1 MCDILS
7 RAYVSVLKS
16 FAATLSLLAMS
27 SAAAAPAGAVYAD
40 SALSS
45 GSAAVPEQQLAQ
57 VRGSERNQRDSRS
70 NVSDTP
76 VQPAASAEDALR
88 SIRFITRAKFI
99 VMPVFDKSG
108 SSMQYGSAGGSMTT
122 TNEFATEVLNDTI
135 REAGATTISWF
146 KVNAAMNKKFGQ
158 TGLNR
163 ADLTNDSFIPEL
175 MEVGKTLG
183 ARYIIRPVILN
194 MTDSSSTETKT
205 NPAAFVPIVG
215 MFASSTK
222 TKTKSSATVT
232 LKIDIIS
239 IREEDII
246 GAKRFEGAVRDEKTS
261 SGFSYSYGA
270 SASTGGM
277 SAKAKGALF
286 DAIYQAVDFI
296 SDKVD

>member
-1 MCDILS
+1 M
-7 RAYVSVLKS
+7 KG

-27 SAAAAPAGAVYAD
+27 SAAAAPAGAVYAN
-40 SALSS
+40 SASFT
-45 GSAAVPEQQLAQ
+45 SAVVESQHLAQ
-57 VRGSERNQRDSRS
+57 VRGSERNERDSRS
-70 NVSDTP
+70 KSSSAP
-76 VQPAASAEDALR
+76 AQPSASAEDALR

>member
-27 SAAAAPAGAVYAD
+27 SAAAAPAGAAYAN
-40 SALSS
+40 SASFS
-45 GSAAVPEQQLAQ
+45 GPFVVPQQLAQ
-57 VRGSERNQRDSRS
+57 VRGSERNTRS
-70 NVSDTP
+70 NDTAAP
-76 VQPAASAEDALR
+76 VQPSANAEDALR

-122 TNEFATEVLNDTI
+122 TNEFATEVLNDSI
-135 REAGATTISWF
+135 REAGATTVSWF

-183 ARYIIRPVILN
+183 VRYIIRPVILN
-194 MTDSSSTETKT
+194 QTDSSSTETRT
-205 NPAAFVPIVG
+205 NPAAFVPVVG
-215 MFASSTK
+215 MFARSTK
-222 TKTKSSATVT
+222 TKTKKSATVT

-239 IREEDII
+239 IPAEDII

-261 SGFSYSYGA
+261 SGYSYSYGA
-270 SASTGGM
+270 SSSTGGM
-277 SAKAKGALF
+277 SAMAKGALF

>member
-1 MCDILS
+1 MKVFSAALC
-7 RAYVSVLKS
+7 VL
-16 FAATLSLLAMS
+16 AASS
-27 SAAAAPAGAVYAD
+27 SAVAPARAV
-40 SALSS
+40 SAL
-45 GSAAVPEQQLAQ
+45 ATDAVRPSMEPQHLVQ
-57 VRGSERNQRDSRS
+57 VRGSERNMRTRDAA
-70 NVSDTP
+70 DTS
-76 VQPAASAEDALR
+76 VQPSATAEDALR

-122 TNEFATEVLNDTI
+122 TNEFATEVLNDSI

-222 TKTKSSATVT
+222 TKTKLSATVT

-239 IREEDII
+239 IPAEDII
-246 GAKRFEGAVRDEKTS
+246 GAKRFEGAVRDAV
-261 SGFSYSYGA
+261 SY
-270 SASTGGM
+270 THLTLPT
-277 SAKAKGALF
+277 KA
-286 DAIYQAVDFI
+286 
-296 SDKVD
+296 

>member
-1 MCDILS
+1 LKGFVSTFSIL
-7 RAYVSVLKS
+7 
-16 FAATLSLLAMS
+16 
-27 SAAAAPAGAVYAD
+27 
-40 SALSS
+40 ALSS
-45 GSAAVPEQQLAQ
+45 ATVAPAAEFNKYAESASTPVMATYQLAQ
-57 VRGSERNQRDSRS
+57 ARGVDRNMRTSDKADKAG
-70 NVSDTP
+70 VSP
-76 VQPAASAEDALR
+76 EPSASAEDALR

-108 SSMQYGSAGGSMTT
+108 SSMQYGSAGGAMTT
-122 TNEFATEVLNDTI
+122 TNEFATEVLNDSI

-146 KVNAAMNKKFGQ
+146 KVNSAMNKKFGQ

-194 MTDSSSTETKT
+194 MTDSSSSETKT
-205 NPAAFVPIVG
+205 NPAAFVPVFG

-239 IREEDII
+239 IPAEDII

-261 SGFSYSYGA
+261 SGYSYSYGA
-270 SASTGGM
+270 SSSSGGM
-277 SAKAKGALF
+277 SAKSKGALF

>member
-1 MCDILS
+1 M
-7 RAYVSVLKS
+7 KG

-27 SAAAAPAGAVYAD
+27 SAAAAPAGAVYAN
-40 SALSS
+40 SALSA
-45 GSAAVPEQQLAQ
+45 GPAAAPEQIAQ
-57 VRGSERNQRDSRS
+57 VRGSERTTRSKDSG
-70 NVSDTP
+70 TP
-76 VQPAASAEDALR
+76 AQPSASAEDALR

-122 TNEFATEVLNDTI
+122 TNEFATEVLNDSI
-135 REAGATTISWF
+135 REAGATTVSWF

-194 MTDSSSTETKT
+194 MTDSSSTETRT
-205 NPAAFVPIVG
+205 NPAAFVPVVG
-215 MFASSTK
+215 MFARSTK

-270 SASTGGM
+270 TSSTGGM
-277 SAKAKGALF
+277 SAMAKGALF

>member
-1 MCDILS
+1 M
-7 RAYVSVLKS
+7 KG
-16 FAATLSLLAMS
+16 FAATLAFFAVS
-27 SAAAAPAGAVYAD
+27 SAAVAPVGAMGSTATTGV
-40 SALSS
+40 SS
-45 GSAAVPEQQLAQ
+45 SIVPHQLAQ
-57 VRGSERNQRDSRS
+57 VRGSERNERDSRS
-70 NVSDTP
+70 KSSSAP
-76 VQPAASAEDALR
+76 AQPSASAEDALR

-222 TKTKSSATVT
+222 TFS
-232 LKIDIIS
+232 
-239 IREEDII
+239 
-246 GAKRFEGAVRDEKTS
+246 RFLW
-261 SGFSYSYGA
+261 
-270 SASTGGM
+270 STN
-277 SAKAKGALF
+277 S
-286 DAIYQAVDFI
+286 
-296 SDKVD
+296 

>member
-1 MCDILS
+1 M
-7 RAYVSVLKS
+7 KG

-27 SAAAAPAGAVYAD
+27 SAAAAPAEAD
-40 SALSS
+40 YTNSESFSS
-45 GSAAVPEQQLAQ
+45 SFVAPQQLAQ
-57 VRGSERNQRDSRS
+57 VRGSESNTRS
-70 NVSDTP
+70 NDTAAP
-76 VQPAASAEDALR
+76 VQPSASAEDALR

-122 TNEFATEVLNDTI
+122 TNEFATEVLNDSI

-175 MEVGKTLG
+175 MEVGKNLG

-194 MTDSSSTETKT
+194 QTDSSSTETRA
-205 NPAAFVPIVG
+205 NPAAFVPVVG
-215 MFASSTK
+215 MFARSTK

-239 IREEDII
+239 IKEEDII

-261 SGFSYSYGA
+261 SGYSYSYGA
-270 SASTGGM
+270 TSSTGGM
-277 SAKAKGALF
+277 STMAKGALY
-286 DAIYQAVDFI
+286 DAIFQAVDFI

>member
-1 MCDILS
+1 M
-7 RAYVSVLKS
+7 KG
-16 FAATLSLLAMS
+16 FAATLSLLVVSS
-27 SAAAAPAGAVYAD
+27 SAVAPVGAV
-40 SALSS
+40 SATVKGGVGSS
-45 GSAAVPEQQLAQ
+45 VSPQQLAQ
-57 VRGSERNQRDSRS
+57 VRGADRDSRTNDS
-70 NVSDTP
+70 VTP
-76 VQPAASAEDALR
+76 AEPAATAEDALR
-88 SIRFITRAKFI
+88 SIRFVTRAKFI

-122 TNEFATEVLNDTI
+122 TNEFATEVLNDSI

-146 KVNAAMNKKFGQ
+146 KVNSAMNKKFGQ

-194 MTDSSSTETKT
+194 MTDTSSTETKT
-205 NPAAFVPIVG
+205 NPAAFVPVFG

-232 LKIDIIS
+232 LKVDIIS

-270 SASTGGM
+270 SSSRRTR
-277 SAKAKGALF
+277 S
-286 DAIYQAVDFI
+286 V
-296 SDKVD
+296 

>member
-1 MCDILS
+1 M
-7 RAYVSVLKS
+7 KG
-16 FAATLSLLAMS
+16 FAATLTFFAVS
-27 SAAAAPAGAVYAD
+27 SAAVAPVGAMGSTATTGV
-40 SALSS
+40 SS
-45 GSAAVPEQQLAQ
+45 SIVPHQLAQ
-57 VRGSERNQRDSRS
+57 VRGSERNESDSRS
-70 NVSDTP
+70 KSSSAP
-76 VQPAASAEDALR
+76 AQPSASAEDALR

>member
-1 MCDILS
+1 M
-7 RAYVSVLKS
+7 KG
-16 FAATLSLLAMS
+16 FAATLSLLAIS
-27 SAAAAPAGAVYAD
+27 SAAAAPAGAVYAN
-40 SALSS
+40 SASFK
-45 GSAAVPEQQLAQ
+45 SAVIESQQLAQ
-57 VRGSERNQRDSRS
+57 VRGSERNERSSRA

-108 SSMQYGSAGGSMTT
+108 SSMQYGSAGGSVTT
-122 TNEFATEVLNDTI
+122 TNEFATEVLNDSI
-135 REAGATTISWF
+135 REAGATTVSWF

-194 MTDSSSTETKT
+194 QTDSSSTETRA
-205 NPAAFVPIVG
+205 NPAAFVPVVG
-215 MFASSTK
+215 MFARSTK

-239 IREEDII
+239 IKEEDII

-261 SGFSYSYGA
+261 SGYSYSYGA
-270 SASTGGM
+270 TSSTGGM
-277 SAKAKGALF
+277 SAMAKGALY
-286 DAIYQAVDFI
+286 DAIFQAVDFI

>member
-27 SAAAAPAGAVYAD
+27 SAAAAPAGAAYAD
-40 SALSS
+40 SASFSS
-45 GSAAVPEQQLAQ
+45 SSLAPQQLAQ
-57 VRGSERNQRDSRS
+57 VRGSERNTRS
-70 NVSDTP
+70 NDSNTP
-76 VQPAASAEDALR
+76 VQPSANAEDALR

-108 SSMQYGSAGGSMTT
+108 SSMQYGSAGGSVTT
-122 TNEFATEVLNDTI
+122 TNEFATEVLNDSI
-135 REAGATTISWF
+135 REAGATTVSWF

-183 ARYIIRPVILN
+183 VRYIIRPVILN
-194 MTDSSSTETKT
+194 MTDSSSTETRT
-205 NPAAFVPIVG
+205 NPAAFVPVVG
-215 MFASSTK
+215 MFARSTK
-222 TKTKSSATVT
+222 TKTKKSATVT

-239 IREEDII
+239 IPAEDII

-270 SASTGGM
+270 SSSTGGM
-277 SAKAKGALF
+277 SAMTKGALF

>member
-1 MCDILS
+1 MGS
-7 RAYVSVLKS
+7 TATTGVS
-16 FAATLSLLAMS
+16 S
-27 SAAAAPAGAVYAD
+27 SI
-40 SALSS
+40 
-45 GSAAVPEQQLAQ
+45 VPHQLAQ
-57 VRGSERNQRDSRS
+57 VRGSERNESDSRS
-70 NVSDTP
+70 KSSSAP
-76 VQPAASAEDALR
+76 AQPSASAEDALR

-246 GAKRFEGAVRDEKTS
+246 GAKRFEGAVRDEKAS

-270 SASTGGM
+270 SSSTGGM

>member
-1 MCDILS
+1 MEPQHL
-7 RAYVSVLKS
+7 V
-16 FAATLSLLAMS
+16 
-27 SAAAAPAGAVYAD
+27 
-40 SALSS
+40 
-45 GSAAVPEQQLAQ
+45 Q
-57 VRGSERNQRDSRS
+57 VRGSERNMRTRDAA
-70 NVSDTP
+70 DTS
-76 VQPAASAEDALR
+76 VQPSATAEDALR

-122 TNEFATEVLNDTI
+122 TNEFATEVLNDSI

-222 TKTKSSATVT
+222 TKTKLSATVT

-239 IREEDII
+239 IPAEDII

-270 SASTGGM
+270 SSSTGGM
-277 SAKAKGALF
+277 SAMSKGALF

>member
-1 MCDILS
+1 VCDILS
-7 RAYVSVLKS
+7 RAYISVLKG

-27 SAAAAPAGAVYAD
+27 SAAAAPAGAVYAN
-40 SALSS
+40 SASFSS
-45 GSAAVPEQQLAQ
+45 PVLAHQQLAQ
-57 VRGSERNQRDSRS
+57 VRGSERNTRSSDSGA
-70 NVSDTP
+70 P
-76 VQPAASAEDALR
+76 VQPSASAEDALR

-122 TNEFATEVLNDTI
+122 TNEFATEVLNDSI

-146 KVNAAMNKKFGQ
+146 KVNSAMNKKFGQ

-163 ADLTNDSFIPEL
+163 ADLTNDAFIPEL

-194 MTDSSSTETKT
+194 QTDSSSTETRA
-205 NPAAFVPIVG
+205 NPAAFVPVVG
-215 MFASSTK
+215 MFARSTK

-239 IREEDII
+239 IKEEDII

-261 SGFSYSYGA
+261 SGYSYSYGA
-270 SASTGGM
+270 SSSTGGM
-277 SAKAKGALF
+277 SAMAKGALY
-286 DAIYQAVDFI
+286 DAIFQAVDFI

>member
-1 MCDILS
+1 
-7 RAYVSVLKS
+7 LKGL
-16 FAATLSLLAMS
+16 AATLSVIAAS
-27 SAAAAPAGAVYAD
+27 TAAAAPTGAIYAN
-40 SALSS
+40 SAIFSS
-45 GSAAVPEQQLAQ
+45 PVVGAQHLAQ
-57 VRGSERNQRDSRS
+57 VRGGERNERNTRS
-70 NVSDTP
+70 DDPGTP

-122 TNEFATEVLNDTI
+122 TNEFATEVLNDSI

-146 KVNAAMNKKFGQ
+146 KVNSAMNKKFGQ

-194 MTDSSSTETKT
+194 MTDTSSTETKT
-205 NPAAFVPIVG
+205 NPAAFVPVFG

-270 SASTGGM
+270 SSSAGGM

-286 DAIYQAVDFI
+286 DAIYQSVDFI

>member
-1 MCDILS
+1 M
-7 RAYVSVLKS
+7 
-16 FAATLSLLAMS
+16 
-27 SAAAAPAGAVYAD
+27 APK
-40 SALSS
+40 
-45 GSAAVPEQQLAQ
+45 QLAQ
-57 VRGSERNQRDSRS
+57 VRGSERNTSSNDSS
-70 NVSDTP
+70 TP
-76 VQPAASAEDALR
+76 VQPSANAEDALR

-108 SSMQYGSAGGSMTT
+108 SSMQYGSAGGSVTT
-122 TNEFATEVLNDTI
+122 TNEFATEVLNDSI
-135 REAGATTISWF
+135 REAGATTVSWF

-183 ARYIIRPVILN
+183 VRYIIRPVILN
-194 MTDSSSTETKT
+194 QTDSSSTETRT
-205 NPAAFVPIVG
+205 NPAAFVPVVG
-215 MFASSTK
+215 MFARSTK
-222 TKTKSSATVT
+222 TKTKKSATVT

-239 IREEDII
+239 IPAEDII

-261 SGFSYSYGA
+261 SGFSYSYG
-270 SASTGGM
+270 SSSSTGGM
-277 SAKAKGALF
+277 SAMAKGALF

>member
-1 MCDILS
+1 M
-7 RAYVSVLKS
+7 KG

-27 SAAAAPAGAVYAD
+27 SAAAAPAGAVYAN
-40 SALSS
+40 SESFSS
-45 GSAAVPEQQLAQ
+45 SFVAPQQLAQ
-57 VRGSERNQRDSRS
+57 VRGSESNTRS
-70 NVSDTP
+70 NDTAAP
-76 VQPAASAEDALR
+76 VQPSASAEDALR

-122 TNEFATEVLNDTI
+122 TNEFATEVLNDSI

-175 MEVGKTLG
+175 MEVGKNLG

-194 MTDSSSTETKT
+194 QTDSSSTETRA
-205 NPAAFVPIVG
+205 NPAAFVPVVG
-215 MFASSTK
+215 MFARSTK

-239 IREEDII
+239 IKEEDII

-261 SGFSYSYGA
+261 SGYSYSYGA
-270 SASTGGM
+270 TSSTGGM
-277 SAKAKGALF
+277 SAMAKGALY
-286 DAIYQAVDFI
+286 DAIFQAVDFI

>member
-1 MCDILS
+1 VCDILS

-27 SAAAAPAGAVYAD
+27 SAAAAPAGAAYAD
-40 SALSS
+40 SASFSS
-45 GSAAVPEQQLAQ
+45 SSLAPQQLAQ
-57 VRGSERNQRDSRS
+57 VRGSERNTRS
-70 NVSDTP
+70 NDSSTP
-76 VQPAASAEDALR
+76 VQPSANAEDALR

-122 TNEFATEVLNDTI
+122 TNEFATEVLNDSI

-183 ARYIIRPVILN
+183 VRYIIRPVILN
-194 MTDSSSTETKT
+194 MTDSSSTETRT
-205 NPAAFVPIVG
+205 NPAAFVPVVG
-215 MFASSTK
+215 LFARSTK
-222 TKTKSSATVT
+222 TKTKKSATVT

-239 IREEDII
+239 IPAEDII

-270 SASTGGM
+270 SSSTGGM
-277 SAKAKGALF
+277 SAMTKGALF

>member
-1 MCDILS
+1 M
-7 RAYVSVLKS
+7 
-16 FAATLSLLAMS
+16 
-27 SAAAAPAGAVYAD
+27 AP
-40 SALSS
+40 
-45 GSAAVPEQQLAQ
+45 QQLAQ
-57 VRGSERNQRDSRS
+57 VRGSEGNTRS
-70 NVSDTP
+70 NNSSTP
-76 VQPAASAEDALR
+76 VQPSANAEDALR

-108 SSMQYGSAGGSMTT
+108 SSMQYGSAGGSVTT
-122 TNEFATEVLNDTI
+122 TNEFATEVLNDSI
-135 REAGATTISWF
+135 REAGATTVSWF

-183 ARYIIRPVILN
+183 VRYIIRPVILN
-194 MTDSSSTETKT
+194 QTDSSSTETRT
-205 NPAAFVPIVG
+205 NPAAFVPVVG
-215 MFASSTK
+215 MFARSTK
-222 TKTKSSATVT
+222 TKTKKSATVT

-239 IREEDII
+239 IPAEDII

-261 SGFSYSYGA
+261 SGFSYSYG
-270 SASTGGM
+270 SSSSTGGM
-277 SAKAKGALF
+277 SAMAKGALF